1 MLQSGFHFE
10 PGRALVTL
18 EGREIPVILALV
30 AAAVAVEVFLALKQD
45 RRLGLTLPGGWLVW
59 TLGAFILRL
68 AGLGGFAALGEWG
81 RLLAIAF
88 AVENVLTLLLL
99 MVYGLCRMLR
109 RNKTARQMEK
119 IKIVDL

>member
-1 MLQSGFHFE
+1 MLRSGFHFE
-10 PGRALVTL
+10 PGRDLVIL

-30 AAAVAVEVFLALKQD
+30 AAAVAAEVFLALKQD
-45 RRLGLTLPGGWLVW
+45 RRLGMILPGGWLLW
-59 TLGAFILRL
+59 TLGTFILRL

-81 RLLAIAF
+81 RLLAVAF

-109 RNKTARQMEK
+109 RNKAARQMEK
-119 IKIVDL
+119 IKIEDL